1 MTGHRRPTGSLSETT
16 KGHTISTST
25 VSTTVRTTSTTVSTT
40 EQVVDL
46 TATDAKAIFAEY
58 EAIKKAKTDLD
69 KQEKALK
76 EKLLELTGWT
86 ADGVPAVAIVN
97 GEPLFKK
104 QAGKSVIWDAELM
117 KLVFPEALDKC
128 RSEKPNF
135 SIRAA

>member
-1 MTGHRRPTGSLSETT
+1 MSAT
-16 KGHTISTST
+16 T

-117 KLVFPEALDKC
+117 KLVFPEALEKC